1 MKATL
6 FRLYLTEEGL
16 WVRFWRLVRLASTE
30 LYKDNCLSIAKGAAY
45 SSLLSFFPLITTL
58 AAILVQARADD
69 VARTISSFLYEV
81 VPPGTEDVVRRLFV
95 VHGERPSYLLIV
107 AVVLAVWAGSG
118 AMMSLMEGFDGI
130 YHVPSSRDFIRER
143 GMAILL
149 VFVSFAPVLGAS
161 VLIVSGTRA
170 ESFLTSW
177 MGLTRQD
184 EDIGGWVILAGQVLR
199 YGIAYGS
206 IVLVTALIYYLGPN
220 RKQSFPMVFPG
231 AVLATF
237 LWLIAT
243 LVFGWY
249 VRHVADYNFLYGSV
263 GAGLALLVWMYV
275 LAVITLFGCEFNAV
289 RERISR
295 SAHE

>member
-16 WVRFWRLVRLASTE
+16 WVRFWRLLRLASTE
-30 LYKDNCLSIAKGAAY
+30 LYKNNCLSIAKGAAY

-58 AAILVQARADD
+58 AAFLVQARADE
-69 VARTISSFLYEV
+69 VGRTISSFLYEV

-95 VHGERPSYLLIV
+95 VHGERPTYLLV
-107 AVVLAVWAGSG
+107 FAVVLAVWAASG

-130 YHVPSSRDFIRER
+130 YHVPASRDFLRER

-149 VFVSFAPVLGAS
+149 VFVSFAPVLAAS
-161 VLIVSGTRA
+161 GLIVFGSRA
-170 ESFLTSW
+170 ERFLTSW
-177 MGLTRQD
+177 LGLTQQGGD
-184 EDIGGWVILAGQVLR
+184 MDGWVILAGQVLR
-199 YGIAYGS
+199 FGIAYGS
-206 IVLVTALIYYLGPN
+206 FVIVTALIYYLGPN
-220 RKQSFPMVFPG
+220 RKQALRMVFPG

-243 LVFGWY
+243 LAFGWY
-249 VRHVADYNFLYGSV
+249 VRHVADYNVLYGSV

-275 LAVITLFGCEFNAV
+275 LAVITLLGCEFNAV
-289 RERISR
+289 RERMARAPI
-295 SAHE
+295 E